1 MDLEW
6 HTFEKQEFS
15 GILVREGDKAIL
27 GVNRS
32 HHLNRQR
39 FTIAHEIGHYLL
51 HEGDRIFV
59 DRTYNVSMRSSTS
72 SLGTDTEEIEANT
85 FASHL
90 LVPDEFL
97 AKDPDA
103 VDIDMEDE
111 DSIRRL
117 ARKYRVS
124 PQAMTFRLINRL
136 Q

>member
-1 MDLEW
+1 
-6 HTFEKQEFS
+6 
-15 GILVREGDKAIL
+15 VREGDKAIL